1 MNQVNFSIVTC
12 DKSWNY
18 VENVSTHLKYI
29 LKIVVMK
36 LVNSFNL
43 QFEKYLLHSILFEFY
58 ERL

>member
-12 DKSWNY
+12 DKFLNY